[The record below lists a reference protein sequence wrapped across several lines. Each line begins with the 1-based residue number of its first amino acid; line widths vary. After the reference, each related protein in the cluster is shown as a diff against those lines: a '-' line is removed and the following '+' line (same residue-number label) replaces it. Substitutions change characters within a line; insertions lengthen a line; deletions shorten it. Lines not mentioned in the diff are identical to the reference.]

1 MINFLLVI
9 PFLLWGDVFIKD
21 AELQLP
27 QEIKLVTIGGYTGW
41 EQVALSPDGENL
53 YLLDLDFS
61 QRDTFKYYTETPD
74 GEKDFRLI
82 FGPPESIVLL
92 YKGKIKQT
100 KVLASSGEMPHQVS
114 FPTSIAVDTDGN
126 IYVGDNKNR
135 RVTILNS
142 NGEFLS
148 SFIISADSWPPLD
161 IVVNSKRE
169 LYLAG
174 LKLDPEGRLNSGDWI
189 TNYDFDGNYLKSFA
203 YTPDIAFKLNLW
215 QGVSANIEIGEKDQ
229 IYLVFAPE
237 HKIYV
242 YGSDGNLK
250 KTFGE
255 PPEWFTYPEKLALPI
270 WDKPKA
276 PPDFWKSFT
285 PVIKLIYL
293 GDNRLL
299 VATKTNGLVKG
310 TSKKFILDLYNTLD
324 GEPIL
329 KGIETDYFPFGT
341 DTTSAIYFISPE
353 DKKVIKTY
361 LKEDIE
367 E

>member
-1 MINFLLVI
+1 MIGFLLTI

-27 QEIKLVTIGGYTGW
+27 REIKLVTIGGYTGW
-41 EQVALSPDGENL
+41 EQVALSPNGENL

-61 QRDTFKYYTETPD
+61 QGDTFKYYTETPD
-74 GEKDFRLI
+74 GGKDFRLI
-82 FGPPESIVLL
+82 LGSPKSRVLL
-92 YKGKIKQT
+92 YKGKTKQT

-114 FPTSIAVDTDGN
+114 FPTSIAVDADGN

-135 RVTILNS
+135 RITILDS
-142 NGEFLS
+142 NGKFLS
-148 SFIISADSWPPLD
+148 SFIVSADSWPALD
-161 IVVNSKRE
+161 VGVNSKRE

-189 TNYDFDGNYLKSFA
+189 TKYDFRGNYLNSFA

-215 QGVSANIEIGEKDQ
+215 QGVSANIEIDEKDR

-242 YGSDGNLK
+242 YSSDGNLES
-250 KTFGE
+250 TFGQA
-255 PPEWFTYPEKLALPI
+255 PEWFIRPEKLALPV
-270 WDKPKA
+270 WDEPKA

-285 PVIKLIYL
+285 PVIKLLYL
-293 GDNRLL
+293 GDSRLL
-299 VATKTNGLVKG
+299 VATKTNGLIKG
-310 TSKKFILDLYNTLD
+310 TSKEFILDLYDTVD
-324 GEPIL
+324 GKPIL
-329 KGIETDYFPFGT
+329 YGVESDYFPFGT

-353 DKKVIKTY
+353 EGKIIKTR
-361 LKEDIE
+361 LGKDIE
-367 E
+367 K